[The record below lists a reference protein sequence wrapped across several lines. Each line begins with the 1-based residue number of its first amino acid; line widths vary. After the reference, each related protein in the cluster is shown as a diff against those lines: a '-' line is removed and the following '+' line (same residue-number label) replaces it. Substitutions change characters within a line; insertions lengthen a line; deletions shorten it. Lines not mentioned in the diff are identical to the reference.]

1 MRVKLY
7 ARAEVVRRLRVDSG
21 LLRELV
27 RERIVIEQRGRYT
40 EGDLDRIRVAAELQ
54 KLGVNREGIEVALRM
69 REGWLA
75 ERADLLDLI
84 DRLIGRAR
92 TGTGKA

>member
-7 ARAEVVRRLRVDSG
+7 ARAEVVKRLRVDQA

-27 RERIVIEQRGRYT
+27 RERIVEEQKGRYSKR
-40 EGDLDRIRVAAELQ
+40 ELERIRVASELG
-54 KLGVNREGIEVALRM
+54 KLGVNSEGIEVALRM

-75 ERADLLDLI
+75 ERAELLDLI
-84 DRLIGRAR
+84 HRLHQRLR
-92 TGTGKA
+92 DL

>member
-7 ARAEVVRRLRVDSG
+7 ARAEVVRRLRVDAG

-27 RERIVIEQRGRYT
+27 RERIVIEQKKGRYA
-40 EGDLDRIRVAAELQ
+40 EGDLDRIRVAAELR
-54 KLGVNREGIEVALRM
+54 KLGVNNEGIEVALRM

-75 ERADLLDLI
+75 ERADLLHLI
-84 DRLIGRAR
+84 DRLVGRAR
-92 TGTGKA
+92 RHS